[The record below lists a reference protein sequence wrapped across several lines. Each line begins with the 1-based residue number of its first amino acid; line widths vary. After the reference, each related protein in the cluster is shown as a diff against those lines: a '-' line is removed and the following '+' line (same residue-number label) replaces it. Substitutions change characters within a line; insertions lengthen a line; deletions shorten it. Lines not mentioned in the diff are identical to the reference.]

1 MDSTVIIGGLLSIVG
16 ALIIYNLGCISKK
29 LSAINIRLDQQ
40 DGRITTVEKFGGKL
54 ADCQVECSRTNVS
67 KEDWVRSEALTRQK
81 LDAVAET
88 MAKINGKLEI
98 VQQLPDIAGRIARE
112 VANALKSGGE

>member
-1 MDSTVIIGGLLSIVG
+1 MWGIVATVIGSILALLN
-16 ALIIYNLGCISKK
+16 ALILFSIHRFTD
-29 LSAINIRLDQQ
+29 RLDKQ
-40 DGRITTVEKFGGKL
+40 DAKIDDIGKRF
-54 ADCQVECSRTNVS
+54 AACKVECLQVTVT

-81 LDAVAET
+81 LDGVAET

-112 VANALKSGGE
+112 IANALKLGGQ

>member
-1 MDSTVIIGGLLSIVG
+1 MWPIVATVIGGILSLLNG
-16 ALIIYNLGCISKK
+16 LGLFALARLSK
-29 LSAINIRLDQQ
+29 RLDNQ
-40 DGRITTVEKFGGKL
+40 DAKIDDINKRFTVCKV
-54 ADCQVECSRTNVS
+54 DCSQKTVT

-81 LDAVAET
+81 LDTVAET